1 MTEDGSPERTIM
13 LSGVIGEETI
23 CPFSKG
29 RWKKIG
35 DAVVFFMLFVTPVLF
50 LLAILMTRLY

>member
-1 MTEDGSPERTIM
+1 MTEDKPPERAIM
-13 LSGVIGEETI
+13 LSGVISEEAI

-29 RWKKIG
+29 RWKKVG

-50 LLAILMTRLY
+50 LLAILITRLY